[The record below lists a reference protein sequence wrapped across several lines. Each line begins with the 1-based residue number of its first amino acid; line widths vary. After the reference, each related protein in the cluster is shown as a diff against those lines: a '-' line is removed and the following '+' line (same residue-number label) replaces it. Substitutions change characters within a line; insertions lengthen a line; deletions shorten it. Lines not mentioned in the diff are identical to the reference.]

1 MPGFRNCNTTMTD
14 FNDKQIEILQ
24 VAERLFAEVGF
35 DGASIRTIAR
45 EANVNIAMISYY
57 FGSKEKLLEALIIHR
72 TSSMKIQLENIYRDD
87 LTPLEKVDRLI
98 DLYISRINKNKCMYQ
113 IMHFELSTK
122 KRIMDMQ
129 AFMDIKKENSEF
141 FRKIVVEGQEKGL
154 FRKDVNIALIP
165 PTIMGTLVH
174 FQMNQLYF
182 EKVLDLPT
190 EEAFDNYIL
199 NELTA
204 HIKQTIK
211 ALLVHED

>member
-1 MPGFRNCNTTMTD
+1 MPHNLETVPMTD
-14 FNDKQIEILQ
+14 FNEKQIEILQ
-24 VAERLFAEVGF
+24 VAEKLFAEVGF
-35 DGASIRTIAR
+35 DGASIRAIAS
-45 EANVNIAMISYY
+45 EAKVNIAMISYY

-129 AFMDIKKENSEF
+129 AFMDIKKENTEL
-141 FRKIVVEGQEKGL
+141 FRKIVEEGQEKGI

-182 EKVLDLPT
+182 EKTLGLD
-190 EEAFDNYIL
+190 EEAFNNYIL

-211 ALLVHED
+211 ALLVHENQ

>member
-1 MPGFRNCNTTMTD
+1 
-14 FNDKQIEILQ
+14 
-24 VAERLFAEVGF
+24 
-35 DGASIRTIAR
+35 
-45 EANVNIAMISYY
+45 
-57 FGSKEKLLEALIIHR
+57 
-72 TSSMKIQLENIYRDD
+72 
-87 LTPLEKVDRLI
+87 
-98 DLYISRINKNKCMYQ
+98 MYQ

>member
-1 MPGFRNCNTTMTD
+1 MTE

-24 VAERLFAEVGF
+24 AAEQLFADEGF
-35 DGASIRTIAR
+35 DGASIRTIAK
-45 EANVNIAMISYY
+45 EAHVNIAMISYY

-72 TSSMKIQLENIYRDD
+72 TSDMRLRLEDIFSQN
-87 LTPLEKVDRLI
+87 LSSVEKVDLLI

-122 KRIMDMQ
+122 KRIMNMQ
-129 AFMDIKKENSEF
+129 SFIDLKRQNLEVFKKIIE
-141 FRKIVVEGQEKGL
+141 EGQASGV
-154 FRKDVNIALIP
+154 FRKDVNIIMIP

-174 FQMNQLYF
+174 FQTNRQYF
-182 EKVLDLPT
+182 ELILDLET
-190 EEAFDNYIL
+190 DEKYELYIE

-211 ALLVHED
+211 ALLVHEN